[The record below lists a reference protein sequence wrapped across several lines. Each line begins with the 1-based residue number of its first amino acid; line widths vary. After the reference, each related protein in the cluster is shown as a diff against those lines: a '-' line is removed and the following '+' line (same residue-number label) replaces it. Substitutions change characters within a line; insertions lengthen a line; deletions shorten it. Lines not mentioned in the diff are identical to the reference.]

1 MANQNP
7 RLNPDNQV
15 QTEKT
20 SVPTETTPM
29 QSPEPQQSQVQPET
43 TQPQPQKS
51 KKEIAKE
58 KKELERAAKK
68 LAKPSIVETEE
79 KDEYTEPELKV
90 PSKVGKH
97 FTDNLADPDAEK
109 MTVGQVIAHMA
120 TVNNVPRE
128 FNRLRNNGLI
138 ADEETTRN
146 ALRNK
151 GFSL

>member
-7 RLNPDNQV
+7 RLNPDNQT

-20 SVPTETTPM
+20 AVPTETTPL
-29 QSPEPQQSQVQPET
+29 QSPEPQQSQVKGET
-43 TQPQPQKS
+43 TQSPKT

-58 KKELERAAKK
+58 KKEQERAAKK
-68 LAKPSIVETEE
+68 NAKPSVVETEE
-79 KDEYTEPELKV
+79 KGEYPDPELKV

-97 FTDNLADPDAEK
+97 FTDNLPDPDAEK
-109 MTVGQVIAHMA
+109 MTVMQVIAHMA

-128 FNRLRNNGLI
+128 FNRLRNNGLL